1 MKLELIINN
10 FIHNHE
16 NIIILTK
23 STCVGILMGLTLN
36 VNLDHAKMVNALA
49 AIPPTDANLIIEIVK
64 ITAPLVSAAFTQ
76 VLLNIRQKRAK
87 KREARNK
94 QKINN

>member
-23 STCVGILMGLTLN
+23 STCVGILTGLTLN
-36 VNLDHAKMVNALA
+36 VNLDHATMVNALA
-49 AIPPTDANLIIEIVK
+49 VIPPTDANLIIEIAK
-64 ITAPLVSAAFTQ
+64 IVAPLVSAAFTQ
-76 VLLNIRQKRAK
+76 VLLNIRQKRAQ